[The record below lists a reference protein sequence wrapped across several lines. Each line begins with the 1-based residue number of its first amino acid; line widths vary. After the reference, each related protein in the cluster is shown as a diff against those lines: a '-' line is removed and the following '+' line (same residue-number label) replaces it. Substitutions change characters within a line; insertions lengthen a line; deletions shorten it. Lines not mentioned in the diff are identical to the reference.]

1 MRRIE
6 YNAPVTLTFAI
17 AALGVL
23 LLDKATGGYTTL
35 KFFSVYRC
43 SLRDPLAY
51 IRFFGYVLGHSG
63 QAHYMSNML
72 LMLVVGPPIEEKYGS
87 RSLLLCIFATAFI
100 GGIIQWVFFPGTI
113 LLGASGIVFMMIV
126 MSSFS
131 GGSNRSIP
139 LTLILVIIFY
149 LGNELVTG
157 LSVKDNIS
165 HITHIAGG
173 MCGAAAGFL
182 LPKNSLRQ

>member
-17 AALGVL
+17 AAFGVL
-23 LLDKATGGYTTL
+23 VLDKVTGGFTTF
-35 KFFSVYRC
+35 KFFSVYHC
-43 SLRDPLAY
+43 SLRDPFAY

-63 QAHYMSNML
+63 YEHYMSNIL
-72 LMLVVGPPIEEKYGS
+72 LMLVIGPSIEEKYGS
-87 RSLLLCIFATAFI
+87 RNLLLCITCTALI
-100 GGIIQWVFFPGTI
+100 GGIIQWVLFPQTI

-126 MSSFS
+126 LSSFS
-131 GGSNRSIP
+131 GGSSKSIP

-149 LGNELVTG
+149 LGNEIVTG
-157 LSVKDNIS
+157 ISVKDNIS

-173 MCGAAAGFL
+173 VCGAAAGFM
-182 LPKNSLRQ
+182 LPKSSLRQ

>member
-1 MRRIE
+1 
-6 YNAPVTLTFAI
+6 
-17 AALGVL
+17 
-23 LLDKATGGYTTL
+23 
-35 KFFSVYRC
+35 
-43 SLRDPLAY
+43 
-51 IRFFGYVLGHSG
+51 
-63 QAHYMSNML
+63 MSNML
-72 LMLVVGPPIEEKYGS
+72 LMLVVGPAIEEKYGS
-87 RSLLLCIFATAFI
+87 RNLLLCIITTAFI
-100 GGIIQWVFFPGTI
+100 GGIIQWLFFPRTI

-131 GGSNRSIP
+131 GGSSKSIP

-173 MCGAAAGFL
+173 ICGAVAGFV

>member
-6 YNAPVTLTFAI
+6 YNAPVTLTFVI
-17 AALGVL
+17 AAFVALILG
-23 LLDKATGGYTTL
+23 KITGGFTTL
-35 KFFSVYRC
+35 KLFSVYRC

-63 QAHYMSNML
+63 YEHYMSNIL
-72 LMLVVGPPIEEKYGS
+72 LMLVIGPSIEEKYGS
-87 RSLLLCIFATAFI
+87 RNLLLCIICTALI
-100 GGIIQWVFFPGTI
+100 GGIIQWVLFPNTI

-126 MSSFS
+126 LSSFS
-131 GGSNRSIP
+131 GGSGRKIP
-139 LTLILVIIFY
+139 LTLILVLIFY
-149 LGNELVTG
+149 LGNEIIVG

-173 MCGAAAGFL
+173 ICGAAAGFM
-182 LPKNSLRQ
+182 LPKSSIRQ